1 MAPPPDPD
9 LWQLVDDILARGEPL
24 AVAVT
29 GGGSELVPALLNHA
43 GASRSVVEAQVPYH
57 AQALRQY
64 LGAPGPHP
72 VAAATAAEMAGCAW
86 RRAARLT
93 GDTGPARGV
102 GISAALATTRRRR
115 GEDRAWVAA
124 RGAPGYQVAGLHFD
138 RSHHDRD
145 AQEGA
150 VVRAGLAVLAAASQ
164 LPPLFWTPPPWLTVE
179 HQTLSVDDPL
189 ALLLS
194 GHLRVVEC
202 GPGGSGCEVERR
214 QRVLLCGSFNP
225 VHRGHLLLAQA
236 AENLTGRPVALEISV
251 ANVDKPPLTRAQL
264 DTRLAQDTGG
274 RPVLVTGVAT
284 FAEKARLFEA
294 CVFVIGYD
302 TAVRLFDP
310 RYYPGGQVG
319 CQQALDELVAADAR
333 FLVAGRQ
340 VDDVFRTLDE
350 LPVPPAYRSLLAGIP
365 ADVFRKDI
373 SSSAIRAGRRGP

>member
-1 MAPPPDPD
+1 MSPRLDPD
-9 LWQLVDDILARGEPL
+9 LWQLVDEILARGVPL

-72 VAAATAAEMAGCAW
+72 VNAATAMEMAGCAW
-86 RRAARLT
+86 QRAARLT
-93 GDTGPARGV
+93 GDARPARGL
-102 GISAALATTRRRR
+102 GISAALATTRVRR

-124 RGAPGYQVAGLHFD
+124 RGATGYDIAALRFERD
-138 RSHHDRD
+138 HHDRQ
-145 AQEGA
+145 AQETA

-164 LPPLFWTPPPWLTVE
+164 LALPSWAPSDGLTIE
-179 HQTLSVDDPL
+179 SQTLSVHDPL
-189 ALLLS
+189 ALLLA
-194 GHLRVVEC
+194 GYLRVVEC

-225 VHRGHLLLAQA
+225 VHRGHLLLAEA
-236 AENLTGRPVALEISV
+236 AERLTGRAAALEISV

-264 DTRLAQDTGG
+264 DARLAQDTGG

-310 RYYPGGQVG
+310 RYYPGGQPG
-319 CQQALDELVAADAR
+319 CQQALEELTAAGAR

-340 VDDVFRTLDE
+340 VDGVFRTLDE
-350 LPVPPAYRSLLAGIP
+350 LAVPPAYRPLLMAIP
-365 ADVFRKDI
+365 AEVFRQDI
-373 SSSAIRAGRRGP
+373 SSSAIRAGQPEP